1 MPSAKTVTTNFFWRF
16 FERSGAQLVTFLVS
30 IILARLLEPSV
41 YGEIALVLV
50 FTTLLQVFVDS
61 GFGVALIQKK
71 NADNLD
77 FSSVFYF
84 NIFSCAILYGLIFL
98 AAPYIAAFYHLA
110 HLTPVIRV
118 LGLMLIVSGIR
129 DVQQAYVS
137 KNLIF
142 KKFFF
147 ATIGGT
153 ISAAVVGITM
163 ACLGFGIWALVGQQL
178 TNVVVG
184 TLILWMTVKWRPRL
198 SFSLERLKT
207 LFNFGWKML
216 VSALIDTGYNQL
228 RQLIIGRIYTA
239 KDLAFYNQGYHFPQV
254 IAVNINT
261 SIDSVLLPAMSAEQ
275 DNRKRVR
282 EMTRRAIRVSTYIMM
297 PMMMGLAVCAEP
309 LVRLILTEKWMSCV
323 PFLRIFCITYA
334 FFPIH
339 TANLNAI
346 KALGRSDIFLKLEMA
361 KKMVG
366 LTAILITMNISVMAM
381 ACSMLV
387 VSVLSQ
393 IINSWPNKKL
403 LGYDYL
409 AQLKDM
415 VPQIVLSC
423 VMGTAV
429 YCIKFAG
436 LNDLAT
442 LVLQI
447 VAGISIYIGLSKLF
461 RIESFEYIYDIIVKL
476 FNRKK

>member
-98 AAPYIAAFYHLA
+98 AAPYIAEFYHLA

-178 TNVVVG
+178 TNVIVG

-239 KDLAFYNQGYHFPQV
+239 KDLAFYNQGYHFPQA

-309 LVRLILTEKWMSCV
+309 LVRLILTEKWMPCV

-393 IINSWPNKKL
+393 IINSLPNKKL

-436 LNDLAT
+436 LNDLT
-442 LVLQI
+442 TIVLQI

-461 RIESFEYIYDIIVKL
+461 RIECFEYIYDIIVKL